1 MCEVALV
8 LGWLTGVGW
17 PCWAYL
23 ENKIK
28 FQIRAS
34 DMESSLMQ
42 EKKLNLYERKKICL
56 DKSRE
61 MHISFISQSN
71 SCTQDVLNSCL
82 CA

>member
-8 LGWLTGVGW
+8 LGWLTGVWW

-23 ENKIK
+23 QNKIK

-42 EKKLNLYERKKICL
+42 EKMLNLSK
-56 DKSRE
+56 
-61 MHISFISQSN
+61 
-71 SCTQDVLNSCL
+71 
-82 CA
+82 